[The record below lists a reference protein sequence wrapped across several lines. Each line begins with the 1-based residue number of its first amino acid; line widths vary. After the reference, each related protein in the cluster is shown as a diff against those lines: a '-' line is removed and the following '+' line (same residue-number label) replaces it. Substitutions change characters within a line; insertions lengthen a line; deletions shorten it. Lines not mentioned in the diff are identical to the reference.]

1 MRLSIPRLST
11 ATKSVGLA
19 TFLMAA
25 LVAGQVLAATPASSV
40 TPGAQSGCP
49 SQACSAVLGAVA
61 KGAHVRSVP
70 HLISPALRSA
80 STDILFPPTSLISCG
95 GGGTTV
101 SLPQCKPDGS
111 SPTAPRIALLGDSE
125 AQTWAIGMD
134 AIARRTGYTLLA
146 MAKTECTVADLTTLI
161 PYDKTPYTT
170 CPEFRSYAIAR
181 IKAFNPQIIV
191 ISTLAAQYTSTNGK
205 AISPT
210 KYTDALAKTI
220 ESLWSPGR
228 KIFVVSNAPHQSIS
242 PPICLAA
249 HQSNFGGCMTSLS
262 TSLKYDGT
270 WQTALENAAKKAGAS
285 YINVTPWF
293 CDGNTCPLVV
303 ANTEV
308 YLDFGHMT
316 STYGVFLS
324 WILQAALGIPNA
336 CSDTPASACNSYSPV
351 QKYAQYTSAEVAALA
366 TP

>member
-1 MRLSIPRLST
+1 
-11 ATKSVGLA
+11 
-19 TFLMAA
+19 MAA